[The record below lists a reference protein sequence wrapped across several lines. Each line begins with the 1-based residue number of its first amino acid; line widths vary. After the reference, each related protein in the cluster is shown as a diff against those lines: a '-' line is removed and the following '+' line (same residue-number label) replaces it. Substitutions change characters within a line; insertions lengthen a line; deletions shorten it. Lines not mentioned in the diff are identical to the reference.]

1 MDVRQHVLDTILS
14 FESFF
19 TVEDIWEKLKE
30 KVDIQANKEEI
41 LDVLDDLFQTSCSI
55 KQVPFTNKYYVEL

>member
-14 FESFF
+14 FEGFF

-30 KVDIQANKEEI
+30 KVDIQANKDEI
-41 LDVLDDLFQTSCSI
+41 LEVLDDIFQTLCNI
-55 KQVPFTNKYYVEL
+55 RQVPFTNKYYVEL